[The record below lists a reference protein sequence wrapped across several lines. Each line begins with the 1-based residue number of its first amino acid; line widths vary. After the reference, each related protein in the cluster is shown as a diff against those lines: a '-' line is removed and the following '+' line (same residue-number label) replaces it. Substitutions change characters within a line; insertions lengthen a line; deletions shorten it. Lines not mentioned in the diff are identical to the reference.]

1 MQEVQAGF
9 LEEVGFGEGF
19 KNEWS
24 CPSLVAHTCESI
36 TQSALFPKGS
46 NCAFVSAISV
56 TKEYRCPRLGADRQT
71 KEGSISLT
79 KREKE

>member
-19 KNEWS
+19 KDEWNWPQS
-24 CPSLVAHTCESI
+24 ACSHMWIYC
-36 TQSALFPKGS
+36 QSALFPKGS

-56 TKEYRCPRLGADRQT
+56 IEEYRCPGLGAYKQT
-71 KEGSISLT
+71 KEGSISLN
-79 KREKE
+79 KEKE